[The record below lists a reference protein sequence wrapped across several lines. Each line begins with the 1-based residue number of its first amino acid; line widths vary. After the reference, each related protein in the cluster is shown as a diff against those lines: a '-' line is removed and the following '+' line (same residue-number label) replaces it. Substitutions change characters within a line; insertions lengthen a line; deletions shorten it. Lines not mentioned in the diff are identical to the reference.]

1 MGLFSQPRGQDTP
14 TAAQQP
20 PADQAVIVSFALPG
34 DDSAGH
40 VHAIARLERRLRL
53 ILWLLRAGELDGN
66 MLGPDQVQ
74 LFAYG
79 PDADRL
85 FVVMEPALR
94 RFPARPAHAT
104 LRYGTASDP
113 DAPQREVD
121 L

>member
-1 MGLFSQPRGQDTP
+1 MGLFSQPRGANIP

-20 PADQAVIVSFALPG
+20 PVEQAVIVSFTLPG

-40 VHAIARLERRLRL
+40 VPAIARLERRLRFTV
-53 ILWLLRAGELDGN
+53 WLHRAGELDGN
-66 MLGPDQVQ
+66 VLGPDEVQ

-85 FVVMEPALR
+85 FTVMEPALR

-104 LRYGTASDP
+104 LRYGTAGDP
-113 DAPQREVD
+113 HARERQVE